1 LWAAVVVAGMEALV
15 LVSAHMANQELVE
28 ILEPHIL

>member
-1 LWAAVVVAGMEALV
+1 LWAVAVAVGLEALV
-15 LVSAHMANQELVE
+15 LVSAHMAKQALVE